1 SYIFRHPLIP
11 GQRNANLYR
20 IACEAARDGWDEGAL
35 RGQLWSV
42 LQGTDFTYDE
52 LSKTVSNGYQS
63 IKSDDKAGEAHGG
76 GSSKVTKVTKVPY
89 DTFEN
94 DNDGEEAYWEGEEL
108 RKRTPLF
115 PESVY
120 ENLPELLEDAI
131 PDDCT
136 PRQRDVALLA
146 QLVSVGAALP
156 GTWGRYNRRNY
167 SPHLYGFVIA
177 PAGSGKSIAETGRT
191 LLKNLHE
198 RVETLSK
205 MESRAYEKSL
215 REWKE
220 RGAERS
226 REAGKSG
233 APAME
238 QPERPPY
245 RSLLIPANTSAAR
258 LYLQLRDNGD
268 MGGVIFDTE
277 AQTLANANGMDYG
290 HFDDI
295 LRKCFEH
302 ERIDYSYK
310 AAGMEPIVVPRPKLA
325 LLLTGT
331 AQQYAPL
338 LQNSENG
345 LASRALFYTW
355 REDPRWVDVGEG
367 GSSYDEQYLP
377 LAGRMERLH
386 DFCDAHPATFHLTP
400 GQWREL
406 NRLFARKLA
415 DMPLERNDNLQ
426 AVVKRYACVT
436 MRLAMTLT
444 RLRQAEAA
452 HTAAEID
459 CRDDDFRRAL
469 DITLCCYEHARL
481 VMSAVPTDTSKSLKD
496 PDMATRFFDSLP
508 DQFTTAQALEAGRA
522 RDFCKRKVMRMLKAV
537 IGRKIRKLRHGAY
550 QKLNPEVS

>member
-1 SYIFRHPLIP
+1 L
-11 GQRNANLYR
+11 
-20 IACEAARDGWDEGAL
+20 
-35 RGQLWSV
+35 
-42 LQGTDFTYDE
+42 
-52 LSKTVSNGYQS
+52 
-63 IKSDDKAGEAHGG
+63 
-76 GSSKVTKVTKVPY
+76 
-89 DTFEN
+89 EN

-131 PDDCT
+131 PDGAS

-156 GTWGRYNRRNY
+156 HTWGRYNRRNY
-167 SPHLYGFVIA
+167 SPHLYAFVIA
-177 PAGSGKSIAETGRT
+177 PAGSGKSVAETGRL
-191 LLKNLHE
+191 LLKSLHE
-198 RVETLSK
+198 RVELKSK
-205 MESRAYEKSL
+205 IELHAYEKSL

-220 RGAERS
+220 RTAARGRKAK
-226 REAGKSG
+226 AADGD
-233 APAME
+233 ATME
-238 QPERPPY
+238 QPESPPY

-258 LYLQLRDNGD
+258 LYLQIRDNGD

-302 ERIDYSYK
+302 ERLDYSYK

-345 LASRALFYTW
+345 LASRVLFYTW
-355 REDPRWVDVGEG
+355 REEPRWVDVGED
-367 GSSYDEQYLP
+367 GSSYEEQYLP
-377 LAGRMERLH
+377 LADRLERLH
-386 DFCDAHPATFHLTP
+386 DFCAAHPANVHLTP

-406 NRLFARKLA
+406 NRVFAHKLA
-415 DMPLERNDNLQ
+415 EVPLGRNDNLQ
-426 AVVKRYACVT
+426 AVVKRYACVA

-452 HTAAEID
+452 GTAAETD

-481 VMSAVPTDTSKSLKD
+481 VMSAIVTDMSGSLKD
-496 PDMATRFFDSLP
+496 PDEITYFLEALP
-508 DQFTTAQALEAGRA
+508 ERFTTSLAQEVGRA
-522 RDFCKRKVMRMLKAV
+522 YGFCERKVTRTIKSMNGLT
-537 IGRKIRKLRHGAY
+537 IRKLKHGEY
-550 QKLNPEVS
+550 EKLKFGKP